1 MNDLAKRYP
10 QALVLFVLTSTNGDA
25 RSSASQFMTRLER
38 LQADDGLGFVVLGF
52 GDQQFPKFCQYALD
66 VDAALS
72 SKGLQ
77 KMHPVTRIDR
87 GSALQ
92 FREWGEAISQHMGI
106 SLALTHNPAPAATA
120 EFGLVERVDY
130 GVAVNAPT
138 SILRFRPLQDYR
150 NLWWVLFFR
159 SRPHLPSFE
168 AGDLFGVAPSGD
180 NTARLYSL
188 ASSASDGQLEIC
200 VRKQTNGLCSGY
212 LHSLKPGDRI
222 TGFIQQNPG
231 FRPEGGA
238 TPIILVGAGTGIGP
252 LAGFIRKNTDL
263 NPMYLYW
270 GGRNSQSDFLY
281 QPELGGYLDDHRLT
295 GLNTAFSR
303 SAEKPMF
310 RMPSWLMK
318 PCCGN

>member
-1 MNDLAKRYP
+1 
-10 QALVLFVLTSTNGDA
+10 
-25 RSSASQFMTRLER
+25 
-38 LQADDGLGFVVLGF
+38 
-52 GDQQFPKFCQYALD
+52 
-66 VDAALS
+66 
-72 SKGLQ
+72 
-77 KMHPVTRIDR
+77 
-87 GSALQ
+87 
-92 FREWGEAISQHMGI
+92 MGI

-120 EFGLVERVDY
+120 EFELVERVDY

-150 NLWWVLFFR
+150 NLWQVLFFR
-159 SRPHLPSFE
+159 NRPHLPSFE

-180 NTARLYSL
+180 NTARLNSL

-231 FRPEGGA
+231 FRPAGGA

-303 SAEKPMF
+303 SAEKTYVQDAIMADETVLRQLIEKGAQVMVCGGRDMASGVSQVF
-310 RMPSWLMK
+310 NSILKPSHMDVDELRAE
-318 PCCGN
+318 GRYLEDVY